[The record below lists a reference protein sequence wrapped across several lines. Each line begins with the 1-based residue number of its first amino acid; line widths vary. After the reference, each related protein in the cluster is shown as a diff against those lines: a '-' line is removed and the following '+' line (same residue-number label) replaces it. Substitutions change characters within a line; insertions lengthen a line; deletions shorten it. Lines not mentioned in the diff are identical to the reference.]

1 MTATPVGTESTL
13 VIAPMIAVL
22 VAAVGTLLLGR
33 HSRARAAVSL
43 AGGAGYAIAVAA
55 IDWYI
60 ILAPDA
66 PGIATYQ
73 VGDWPAPFGI
83 TLVAD
88 GLSAFMLTM
97 VAILGVASLVFS
109 TRHLPGGEERSYYF
123 PLFHFLALGVTG
135 AFLTGDLFN
144 LFVWFEVMLM
154 ASYVFVAYSGGPST
168 PAPRSGTSRSI
179 CWPARSFCW
188 VSVAS
193 TRRRER
199 STWPISPSDS
209 RSRRPTASSP
219 CRSSACSACS
229 CPCSRSRPASSPS
242 SSGSRQ
248 PTGPRRPR
256 SPRCWPARP
265 KGRDLRHHPPLLY
278 RVRRRG
284 GRRQPPAPTGG
295 RLHCGRLAAAVRRR
309 GPVPHGQREHP
320 PRRHRSRGP

>member
-1 MTATPVGTESTL
+1 
-13 VIAPMIAVL
+13 
-22 VAAVGTLLLGR
+22 
-33 HSRARAAVSL
+33 
-43 AGGAGYAIAVAA
+43 
-55 IDWYI
+55 
-60 ILAPDA
+60 
-66 PGIATYQ
+66 
-73 VGDWPAPFGI
+73 
-83 TLVAD
+83 
-88 GLSAFMLTM
+88 M

-154 ASYVFVAYSGGPST
+154 ASYVFVAYSGGPQHTRAAFWYVSLNLLASAIFLLGVGGIYAT
-168 PAPRSGTSRSI
+168 TGTLNMADLAQRLAEPAAYGLEPVPVVGLLGLLL
-179 CWPARSFCW
+179 
-188 VSVAS
+188 SVFAIKAGLVPFQF
-193 TRRRER
+193 
-199 STWPISPSDS
+199 WI
-209 RSRRPTASSP
+209 PTAYRAAP
-219 CRSSACSACS
+219 
-229 CPCSRSRPASSPS
+229 P
-242 SSGSRQ
+242 Q
-248 PTGPRRPR
+248 IR

>member
-97 VAILGVASLVFS
+97 VAILGVASLVF
-109 TRHLPGGEERSYYF
+109 RPG
-123 PLFHFLALGVTG
+123 TC
-135 AFLTGDLFN
+135 
-144 LFVWFEVMLM
+144 
-154 ASYVFVAYSGGPST
+154 
-168 PAPRSGTSRSI
+168 PAARNEATTSRSFTSSR
-179 CWPARSFCW
+179 WASPGPSLPATC
-188 VSVAS
+188 S
-193 TRRRER
+193 T
-199 STWPISPSDS
+199 
-209 RSRRPTASSP
+209 
-219 CRSSACSACS
+219 
-229 CPCSRSRPASSPS
+229 S
-242 SSGSRQ
+242 SSGSR
-248 PTGPRRPR
+248 
-256 SPRCWPARP
+256 SC
-265 KGRDLRHHPPLLY
+265 
-278 RVRRRG
+278 
-284 GRRQPPAPTGG
+284 
-295 RLHCGRLAAAVRRR
+295 
-309 GPVPHGQREHP
+309 
-320 PRRHRSRGP
+320 